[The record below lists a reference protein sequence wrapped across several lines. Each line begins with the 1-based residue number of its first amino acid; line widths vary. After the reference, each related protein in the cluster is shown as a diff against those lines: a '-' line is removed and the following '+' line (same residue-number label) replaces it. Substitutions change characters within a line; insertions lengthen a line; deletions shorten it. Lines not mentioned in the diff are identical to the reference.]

1 MSIITDALKKAQAR
15 RFRNKKTSEPVDE
28 GDLEKN
34 PEQFLNKMIEAEKLK
49 KTGVISNKRLVS
61 IIGALFVILVLGGT
75 VLFFMT
81 SQQSVPR
88 KAVAPEKPAR
98 VQAIKKEARSD
109 PKSIFPGKIEQ
120 AEEESPAYEPLGTEE
135 QFPTTDKPR
144 QFPTLSGI
152 MYSPTN
158 PQAIMNG
165 EVLSEGE
172 MVRGFKIQKILP
184 NKVKLIYEDK
194 EYELRLR

>member
-15 RFRNKKTSEPVDE
+15 RFRNKKTIETVDE

-34 PEQFLNKMIEAEKLK
+34 PEQFLDKMIETEKLK
-49 KTGVISNKRLVS
+49 KTGVVSNKRLVS
-61 IIGALFVILVLGGT
+61 IIGVLFVILVLGGT

-98 VQAIKKEARSD
+98 MQAIKKEARSK
-109 PKSIFPGKIEQ
+109 PKSIFPGKIDRT
-120 AEEESPAYEPLGTEE
+120 EEESPAYEPFETEE

-172 MVRGFKIQKILP
+172 LVQGFKIQKILP
-184 NKVKLIYEDK
+184 NKVKLIYKDK